1 MNSQHSPLAKNMCL
15 IYNKMKLMFGGWFKV
30 DRAIL
35 LADMNSFFASVHQA
49 LDPELRGKPVIV
61 AGDPEKRHGIVLTA
75 SYEAKKKGVKTG
87 IVVWEAR
94 QRCPEGI
101 FIKPQFHLYVDF
113 SSRILRIMND
123 FTPLVEPF
131 SIDEAFMDV
140 TGSQKLFGSP
150 VEIARQLKERI
161 RGEIGITCSVG
172 VGPNKLLAK
181 MAADLQKPDGLT
193 VIPRN
198 KMPVLLWQLP
208 VRELFGVGHRYEQHL
223 HKLNIYTIGDLA
235 KYPVGILKKK
245 FGLNGETL
253 WLSANGIDSSPVEPD
268 SLNRVKSIG
277 QQITLP
283 RDYRGNEVN
292 VVILELADLVAYRV
306 RAGEYLGKTVSLSL
320 KDTNFCWLSRMRT
333 LHKPTNLAADISA
346 AAFDLLQK
354 HWSPRWPV
362 RLVGVTL
369 TNLFPSRIEQM
380 ELFGNREKIRGIEKA
395 CDQVRERY
403 GKTAVFRAVSLKE
416 GCLEHVRYL

>member
-1 MNSQHSPLAKNMCL
+1 MN
-15 IYNKMKLMFGGWFKV
+15 
-30 DRAIL
+30 RAIL

-49 LDPELRGKPVIV
+49 LDPELQGKPVIV

-75 SYEAKKKGVKTG
+75 SFEAKKRGIRTG
-87 IVVWEAR
+87 MGVWEAR

-101 FIKPQFHLYVDF
+101 FIKPQYHLYVDF
-113 SSRILRIMND
+113 SSRVLQIMGD

-150 VEIARQLKERI
+150 VEIAKQLKERI
-161 RGEIGITCSVG
+161 RREIGITCSIG

-181 MAADLQKPDGLT
+181 MAAGLQKPDGLT
-193 VIPRN
+193 VMTRENIPR
-198 KMPVLLWQLP
+198 LLWPLP

-223 HKLNIYTIGDLA
+223 HKLNIHTIGDLA
-235 KYPVGILKKK
+235 GYPAAILKKK
-245 FGLNGETL
+245 FGLYGETL
-253 WLSANGIDSSPVEPD
+253 WLSANGIDSSPVDPD

-283 RDYRGNEVN
+283 RDYKGNEIK
-292 VVILELADLVAYRV
+292 VVILELADLVAHRV
-306 RAGEYLGKTVSLSL
+306 RAGGYLGRTVSLTL
-320 KDTNFCWLSRMRT
+320 KDTNFCWLSRMQT
-333 LHKPTNLAADISA
+333 LKRPTDLAADISA

-362 RLVGVTL
+362 RMVGVSL
-369 TNLFPSRIEQM
+369 ANLFPSQLEQA
-380 ELFGNREKIRGIEKA
+380 ELFGNREKLRGIEKA

-403 GKTAVFRAVSLKE
+403 GRTAVFRAVSLKE